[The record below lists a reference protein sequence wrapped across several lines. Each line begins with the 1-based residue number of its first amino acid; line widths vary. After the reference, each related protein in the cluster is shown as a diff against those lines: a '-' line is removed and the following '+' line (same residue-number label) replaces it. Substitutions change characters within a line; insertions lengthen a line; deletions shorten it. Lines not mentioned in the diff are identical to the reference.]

1 MEAMHR
7 DRVDGYAAAMLAIAR
22 AEGDAE
28 GISDEIYR
36 VVRSFEAAPALR
48 DALTDPRIPV
58 DRKQGVVDELIGGRA
73 SQASVGLI
81 NMVVSAGR
89 GRDLPD
95 IVERLA
101 AMAAEEQG
109 AAVAEVRSA
118 VDLDGEQIRRLEE
131 ALSQAV
137 GRRVEVKAVTDAN
150 VVGGVVAKIGDTVF
164 DGSVRSR
171 LDELREQWG

>member
-1 MEAMHR
+1 
-7 DRVDGYAAAMLAIAR
+7 
-22 AEGDAE
+22 
-28 GISDEIYR
+28 
-36 VVRSFEAAPALR
+36 
-48 DALTDPRIPV
+48 
-58 DRKQGVVDELIGGRA
+58 
-73 SQASVGLI
+73 
-81 NMVVSAGR
+81 
-89 GRDLPD
+89 
-95 IVERLA
+95 
-101 AMAAEEQG
+101 MAAEEQG